1 MKTYK
6 IVRDIVFFILLLA
19 ILCIGAYLVK
29 MSDMAAPHPMM
40 HGEWCMAHQ
49 MKGWFPEDMETC
61 ECGNCAGKHFN
72 EPWRKHNVDVNENN
86 NEWED
91 LLDQISEPEENVEI
105 FENN

>member
-29 MSDMAAPHPMM
+29 MSDVTAPHPMM

-49 MKGWFPEDMETC
+49 MKWWFPDDMGAC
-61 ECGNCAGKHFN
+61 DCGGCPARHFN
-72 EPWRKHNVDVNENN
+72 EPWRHDNIDVYENN
-86 NEWED
+86 CIWK
-91 LLDQISEPEENVEI
+91 
-105 FENN
+105 